1 MVLLSQLAVAAAE
14 GESLRQDVSSLRAE
28 LSQGRVDEAVLQKLE
43 AEYSNSKSLFESKA
57 ALLETKASAAIADK
71 RSVRPATLL
80 SAFAERK
87 AFSVDLQQRFVL
99 QADRKVKELQA
110 ELDELHQVLS
120 EQQIVAT
127 RERDMLLAKHTE
139 TAAVVSKLEQRL
151 REMEADARRQG
162 VVAATMEGQLADRKM
177 EQEELATARGRV
189 AGLETELSQNQ
200 VSCAC
205 LLRLPGSALPTACVP
220 RRRCWR
226 LRRSRP
232 SGLTALSQRWS
243 SGNGPS

>member
-1 MVLLSQLAVAAAE
+1 M
-14 GESLRQDVSSLRAE
+14 
-28 LSQGRVDEAVLQKLE
+28 
-43 AEYSNSKSLFESKA
+43 
-57 ALLETKASAAIADK
+57 
-71 RSVRPATLL
+71 
-80 SAFAERK
+80 
-87 AFSVDLQQRFVL
+87 DLQQRFVV

-200 VSCAC
+200 VSC
-205 LLRLPGSALPTACVP
+205 RNS
-220 RRRCWR
+220 
-226 LRRSRP
+226 
-232 SGLTALSQRWS
+232 
-243 SGNGPS
+243 

>member
-1 MVLLSQLAVAAAE
+1 M
-14 GESLRQDVSSLRAE
+14 
-28 LSQGRVDEAVLQKLE
+28 
-43 AEYSNSKSLFESKA
+43 
-57 ALLETKASAAIADK
+57 
-71 RSVRPATLL
+71 
-80 SAFAERK
+80 
-87 AFSVDLQQRFVL
+87 DLQQPFVL

-139 TAAVVSKLEQRL
+139 TAAVVSKLEQRV

-189 AGLETELSQNQ
+189 ASLETELAQNQ
-200 VSCAC
+200 VSCED
-205 LLRLPGSALPTACVP
+205 LLRLPGSVFPTAWVP

-226 LRRSRP
+226 RRRSRP
-232 SGLTALSQRWS
+232 SGLIALLQRWS